1 MTLRLNQEDT
11 QMLRQRAERD
21 GVSMQDVAR
30 TAVQEYLR
38 HSDRKELL
46 DNAIQDTLAR
56 YSDTLRRLGE

>member
-1 MTLRLNQEDT
+1 MTLRLSEEDT
-11 QMLRQRAERD
+11 QMLRQRAEQD

-38 HSDRKELL
+38 HRDRRELL
-46 DNAIQDTLAR
+46 DSAIQDTLTR